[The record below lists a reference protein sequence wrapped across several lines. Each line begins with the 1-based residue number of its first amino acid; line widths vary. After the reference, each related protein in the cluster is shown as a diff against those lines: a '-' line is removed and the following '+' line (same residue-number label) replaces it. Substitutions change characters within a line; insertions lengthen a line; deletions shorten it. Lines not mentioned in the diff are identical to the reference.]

1 MVVKLNELREISLDI
16 EKHVARKMA
25 ALHGVLLLETSL
37 SGGYLRFG
45 YQHAK
50 IVIRYDLNSVHY

>member
-1 MVVKLNELREISLDI
+1 MAVKLNELREISLDI
-16 EKHVARKMA
+16 EKPVAHKMA
-25 ALHGVLLLETSL
+25 ALHGFLLPETSL
-37 SGGYLRFG
+37 SGDYLGRG